1 MDMREVLG
9 ASKWFLA
16 ADLQTVTLSSDQQC
30 VTFVVHFM
38 GACPDPDRPK
48 KLPYRTCGS
57 LEEETLLEEY
67 KSESWGWEGRGEYK
81 VTYPQSLCI
90 PNPFAEVS
98 YQVFSFA
105 ANTPWDLKG
114 GVAGAGLASALL
126 LPLLHLIACDKPIN
140 IKASWFSRPS
150 PPPLV
155 PLTLHRG
162 PVHYVD
168 RRL

>member
-1 MDMREVLG
+1 AYLHDGHARGVMD
-9 ASKWFLA
+9 AQA

-38 GACPDPDRPK
+38 GPSAGRLELDLSRVLAGRNLDRPTITIRGVYPDPDRPK

-57 LEEETLLEEY
+57 LEEETLLEEN
-67 KSESWGWEGRGEYK
+67 K
-81 VTYPQSLCI
+81 T
-90 PNPFAEVS
+90 
-98 YQVFSFA
+98 
-105 ANTPWDLKG
+105 NTPWDLKG